1 MPALIMKRW
10 SRIENFFGS
19 NFKLAPNMPIF
30 KIFGTKL
37 KKLNNL
43 PLGKEKNLQALV
55 EDNLI
60 EVLDLLFLATEYT
73 TTFGGRIDTLAVDTN
88 RSPVIIEYKRNR
100 NDNVINQSLS
110 YLKWLKSQKPGFF
123 EKLMIDKLGKDKA
136 EKIKLDWHNPR
147 VICVAEN
154 YSKFDIDTA
163 EVVPLRIEL
172 MRYRYYEDGIFALEP
187 VNVPETV
194 ATHTPMAVAT
204 GDTKSSQA
212 SDTCNS
218 LDNLL
223 AKATDETKAL
233 FAELRERIVAIDDS
247 VTENPTGSYVGYRMG
262 NNFAEIHIGKNQLK
276 IHLRPIDFLD
286 PKGLVEKIPDG
297 YNWTMDRR
305 VYLKSSSEL
314 EYVVGLIEQSY
325 KNVI

>member
-1 MPALIMKRW
+1 
-10 SRIENFFGS
+10 
-19 NFKLAPNMPIF
+19 MPIF
-30 KIFGTKL
+30 KISGTKL
-37 KKLNNL
+37 KKLNSL
-43 PLGKEKNLQALV
+43 PLDKEKNLQALV
-55 EDNLI
+55 ETNLL
-60 EVLDLLFLATEYT
+60 EVLGLEFLASEYA

-88 RSPVIIEYKRNR
+88 GSPVIIEYKRSK

-123 EKLMIDKLGKDKA
+123 EKLMLDKLGA
-136 EKIKLDWHNPR
+136 EKTGKIKLDWHNPR

-172 MRYRYYEDGIFALEP
+172 MKYRYYEDGIFALEP
-187 VNVPETV
+187 VNVPETAANNQV
-194 ATHTPMAVAT
+194 TAPVTIGAAKAPMDT
-204 GDTKSSQA
+204 G
-212 SDTCNS
+212 NS
-218 LDNLL
+218 LDSLL
-223 AKATDETKAL
+223 AKATDDTKAL

-262 NNFAEIHIGKNQLK
+262 NNFAEVHIGKSQLK
-276 IHLRPIDFLD
+276 IHLRPIDFVD

-305 VYLKSSSEL
+305 VYLKSASDL

-325 KNVI
+325 KNVM

>member
-1 MPALIMKRW
+1 
-10 SRIENFFGS
+10 
-19 NFKLAPNMPIF
+19 MPIF
-30 KIFGTKL
+30 KISGTKL
-37 KKLNNL
+37 KKLNSL
-43 PLGKEKNLQALV
+43 PLDKEKNLQALV
-55 EDNLI
+55 EANLI

-88 RSPVIIEYKRNR
+88 GSPVIIEYKRNK

-123 EKLMIDKLGKDKA
+123 EKLMIDKLGKEKA

-172 MRYRYYEDGIFALEP
+172 MKYRYYENDIFALESI
-187 VNVPETV
+187 NVPETMTMVRASILV
-194 ATHTPMAVAT
+194 ATD
-204 GDTKSSQA
+204 DTKSSQPT
-212 SDTCNS
+212 DTGNS
-218 LDNLL
+218 LESLL
-223 AKATDETKAL
+223 AKASDDMKVL

-247 VTENPTGSYVGYRMG
+247 ITENPTTLYVGYHMG
-262 NNFAEIHIGKNQLK
+262 NNFAEVHIGKNQLK
-276 IHLRPIDFLD
+276 IHLRPIDFVD
-286 PKGLVEKIPDG
+286 PKGMVDKIPDG

-305 VYLKSSSEL
+305 VYLKTATDL
-314 EYVVGLIEQSY
+314 DYVIGLIEQSY

>member
-1 MPALIMKRW
+1 
-10 SRIENFFGS
+10 
-19 NFKLAPNMPIF
+19 MPIF
-30 KIFGTKL
+30 RISGTKL
-37 KKLNNL
+37 KRLNSL
-43 PLGKEKNLQALV
+43 PLDKEKTLQALV
-55 EDNLI
+55 EGNLI
-60 EVLDLLFLATEYT
+60 EVLDLLFLATEFT

-88 RSPVIIEYKRNR
+88 GSPVIIEYKRNK

-136 EKIKLDWHNPR
+136 DKIKLDWHNPR

-172 MRYRYYEDGIFALEP
+172 LKYRYYEDGIFALEP
-187 VNVPETV
+187 VNVPET
-194 ATHTPMAVAT
+194 AASHAPMAVAT
-204 GDTKSSQA
+204 GDTKSSQVT
-212 SDTCNS
+212 DTGSS

-223 AKATDETKAL
+223 AKASADIKAL

-247 VTENPTGSYVGYRMG
+247 ITENPTAYYVGYRMG
-262 NNFAEIHIGKNQLK
+262 NNFAEVHIGKNQLK
-276 IHLRPIDFLD
+276 IHLRPIDFVD
-286 PKGLVEKIPDG
+286 PKGMVDKIPDG

-305 VYLKSSSEL
+305 VYLKSDSEL

>member
-1 MPALIMKRW
+1 
-10 SRIENFFGS
+10 
-19 NFKLAPNMPIF
+19 MPIF
-30 KIFGTKL
+30 KISGTKL
-37 KKLNNL
+37 KKLSSL
-43 PLGKEKNLQALV
+43 PLDKEKNLQALV
-55 EDNLI
+55 EANLI

-88 RSPVIIEYKRNR
+88 GSPVIIEYKRNK

-136 EKIKLDWHNPR
+136 DKIKLDWHNPR

-172 MRYRYYEDGIFALEP
+172 MKYRYYEDGIFALEP
-187 VNVPETV
+187 VNVPETAPHSQSTSILAADGSKE
-194 ATHTPMAVAT
+194 AT
-204 GDTKSSQA
+204 SSG
-212 SDTCNS
+212 NS
-218 LDNLL
+218 VDALL
-223 AKATDETKAL
+223 IKATDDTKAL
-233 FAELRERIVAIDDS
+233 FAELRERIVAIDES
-247 VTENPTGSYVGYRMG
+247 VTENPTGSYIGYRMG

-276 IHLRPIDFLD
+276 IHLRPIDFVD
-286 PKGLVEKIPDG
+286 PKNLVEKIPDG

-305 VYLKSSSEL
+305 VYLKTASDL
-314 EYVVGLIEQSY
+314 DYVIGLIEQSY

>member
-1 MPALIMKRW
+1 
-10 SRIENFFGS
+10 
-19 NFKLAPNMPIF
+19 MPIF
-30 KIFGTKL
+30 KITGTKL
-37 KKLNNL
+37 KKLNSL
-43 PLGKEKNLQALV
+43 PLDKEKNLQALV
-55 EDNLI
+55 ETNLI

-88 RSPVIIEYKRNR
+88 GSPVIIEYKRNK

-123 EKLMIDKLGKDKA
+123 EKLMIDKLGKVNAD
-136 EKIKLDWHNPR
+136 KIKLDWHNPR

-172 MRYRYYEDGIFALEP
+172 MKYRYYEDGVFALEP
-187 VNVPETV
+187 VNVPETTT
-194 ATHTPMAVAT
+194 THAPMAMAT
-204 GDTKSSQA
+204 GDNKSLPDSG
-212 SDTCNS
+212 SGNS

-223 AKATDETKAL
+223 SKASADIKEM

-247 VTENPTGSYVGYRMG
+247 ITENPTAYYVGYRMG
-262 NNFAEIHIGKNQLK
+262 NNFAEVHIGKNQLK
-276 IHLRPIDFLD
+276 IHLRPIDFVD
-286 PKGLVEKIPDG
+286 PKGMVDKIPDG

-305 VYLKSSSEL
+305 VYLKAASEL

>member
-1 MPALIMKRW
+1 
-10 SRIENFFGS
+10 
-19 NFKLAPNMPIF
+19 MPIF
-30 KIFGTKL
+30 KISGTKL
-37 KKLNNL
+37 KKLNSL
-43 PLGKEKNLQALV
+43 PLDKEKNLQALV
-55 EDNLI
+55 EANLI
-60 EVLDLLFLATEYT
+60 EVLDLLFLASEYA

-88 RSPVIIEYKRNR
+88 GSPVIIEYKRNK

-123 EKLMIDKLGKDKA
+123 EKLMIDKLGKEKA
-136 EKIKLDWHNPR
+136 DKIKLDWHNPR

-172 MRYRYYEDGIFALEP
+172 MKYRYYEDGIFALEP
-187 VNVPETV
+187 VNVPETAAV
-194 ATHTPMAVAT
+194 AQAATAVAT
-204 GDTKSSQA
+204 GDTKSA
-212 SDTCNS
+212 ADTGNS

-223 AKATDETKAL
+223 AKAAGDTKAL

-276 IHLRPIDFLD
+276 IHLRPIDFVD
-286 PKGLVEKIPDG
+286 PKGMVEKIPDG

-305 VYLKSSSEL
+305 VYLKSASDL

>member
-1 MPALIMKRW
+1 
-10 SRIENFFGS
+10 
-19 NFKLAPNMPIF
+19 MPIF
-30 KIFGTKL
+30 KIAGAKL
-37 KKLNNL
+37 KKLNSL
-43 PLGKEKNLQALV
+43 PLDKEKNLQALV
-55 EDNLI
+55 EANLI
-60 EVLDLLFLATEYT
+60 EVLDLLFLASEYA

-88 RSPVIIEYKRNR
+88 GSPVIIEYKRNK

-123 EKLMIDKLGKDKA
+123 EKLMLDKLGAEKA
-136 EKIKLDWHNPR
+136 GKIKLEWHNPR

-187 VNVPETV
+187 VNVPEKVSLDQAPAVGAAGTNKITG
-194 ATHTPMAVAT
+194 ATTHTLE
-204 GDTKSSQA
+204 D
-212 SDTCNS
+212 
-218 LDNLL
+218 LL
-223 AKATDETKAL
+223 AKASSDTKAL
-233 FAELRERIVAIDDS
+233 FAELREHIMAIDDA
-247 VTENPTGSYVGYRMG
+247 VTENPTTLYVGYRMG
-262 NNFAEIHIGKNQLK
+262 NNFAEVHIGKSQLK
-276 IHLRPIDFLD
+276 IHLRPIDFTD
-286 PKGLVEKIPDG
+286 PRGLVEKIPDG

-305 VYLKSSSEL
+305 VYLKSATDL

>member
-1 MPALIMKRW
+1 
-10 SRIENFFGS
+10 
-19 NFKLAPNMPIF
+19 MPIF
-30 KIFGTKL
+30 KITGTKL
-37 KKLNNL
+37 KKLNSL
-43 PLGKEKNLQALV
+43 PLDKEKNLQALV
-55 EDNLI
+55 EANLI
-60 EVLDLLFLATEYT
+60 EVLDLLFLASEYT

-88 RSPVIIEYKRNR
+88 GSPVIIEYKRNK

-123 EKLMIDKLGKDKA
+123 EKLMLDKLGKEKA
-136 EKIKLDWHNPR
+136 DKIKLDWHNPR

-172 MRYRYYEDGIFALEP
+172 MKYRYYEDGIFALEP
-187 VNVPETV
+187 VNVPETAGSNQV
-194 ATHTPMAVAT
+194 TATVTIGT
-204 GDTKSSQA
+204 TKSQTDIGSG
-212 SDTCNS
+212 

-223 AKATDETKAL
+223 AKATDDTKAL

-262 NNFAEIHIGKNQLK
+262 NNFAEVHIGKSQLK
-276 IHLRPIDFLD
+276 IHLRPIDFVD

-305 VYLKSSSEL
+305 VYLKSASDL

>member
-1 MPALIMKRW
+1 
-10 SRIENFFGS
+10 
-19 NFKLAPNMPIF
+19 MPIF
-30 KIFGTKL
+30 KATGNKL
-37 KKLNNL
+37 KKLGSL
-43 PLGKEKNLQALV
+43 PLTKEKNLQGLL
-55 EDNLI
+55 ENNLL

-88 RSPVIIEYKRNR
+88 GSPVIIEYKRNK

-123 EKLMIDKLGKDKA
+123 EKLMLDKLGKEKA
-136 EKIKLDWHNPR
+136 DKIKLDWHNPR

-172 MRYRYYEDGIFALEP
+172 MKYRYYEDGIFALEP
-187 VNVPETV
+187 VNVPEAV
-194 ATHTPMAVAT
+194 PASQAASQSASGDGKGAVAAGNT
-204 GDTKSSQA
+204 VEA
-212 SDTCNS
+212 
-218 LDNLL
+218 LL
-223 AKATDETKAL
+223 SKAAVDTKAL
-233 FAELRERIVAIDDS
+233 FAELRERIIGIDDS
-247 VTENPTGSYVGYRMG
+247 VTENPTAYYVGYRMA

-276 IHLRPIDFLD
+276 IHLRPIDYVD
-286 PKGLVEKIPDG
+286 PKGLVKKIPDG

-305 VYLKSSSEL
+305 VYLKSASDL

>member
-1 MPALIMKRW
+1 
-10 SRIENFFGS
+10 
-19 NFKLAPNMPIF
+19 MPIF
-30 KIFGTKL
+30 KISGTKL
-37 KKLNNL
+37 KKLNSL
-43 PLGKEKNLQALV
+43 PLDKEKNLQALV
-55 EDNLI
+55 EANLI

-88 RSPVIIEYKRNR
+88 GSPVIIEYKRNK

-123 EKLMIDKLGKDKA
+123 EKLMLDKLGKERAD
-136 EKIKLDWHNPR
+136 KIKLDWHNPR

-172 MRYRYYEDGIFALEP
+172 MKYRYYEDGIFALEP
-187 VNVPETV
+187 VNVPETA
-194 ATHTPMAVAT
+194 ATIQAATAVAI
-204 GDTKSSQA
+204 GDSISSNGT
-212 SDTCNS
+212 DTVNGNT

-223 AKATDETKAL
+223 AKAADDTKAL
-233 FAELRERIVAIDDS
+233 FSELRERIVAIDDS
-247 VTENPTGSYVGYRMG
+247 ITENPTGSYVGYRMG

-276 IHLRPIDFLD
+276 IHLRPIDFVD

-305 VYLKSSSEL
+305 VYLKTGHDL
-314 EYVVGLIEQSY
+314 DYVMGLIEQSY

>member
-1 MPALIMKRW
+1 
-10 SRIENFFGS
+10 
-19 NFKLAPNMPIF
+19 MPIF
-30 KIFGTKL
+30 KISGTKL
-37 KKLNNL
+37 KKLNSL
-43 PLGKEKNLQALV
+43 PLDKEKNLQALV
-55 EDNLI
+55 EANLI
-60 EVLDLLFLATEYT
+60 DVLDLLFLATEYT

-88 RSPVIIEYKRNR
+88 GSPVIIEYKRNK

-136 EKIKLDWHNPR
+136 DKIKLDWHNPR

-172 MRYRYYEDGIFALEP
+172 MKYRYYEDGIFALEP
-187 VNVPETV
+187 VNVPE
-194 ATHTPMAVAT
+194 AVTNSQGTSVLTTDGGKEAASS
-204 GDTKSSQA
+204 GNSVDALLTKA
-212 SDTCNS
+212 AD
-218 LDNLL
+218 D
-223 AKATDETKAL
+223 TKAL
-233 FAELRERIVAIDDS
+233 FAELRERIVAIDES

-276 IHLRPIDFLD
+276 IHLRPIDFID

-305 VYLKSSSEL
+305 VYLKTASEL
-314 EYVVGLIEQSY
+314 DYVVGLIEQSY

>member
-1 MPALIMKRW
+1 MD
-10 SRIENFFGS
+10 
-19 NFKLAPNMPIF
+19 
-30 KIFGTKL
+30 
-37 KKLNNL
+37 
-43 PLGKEKNLQALV
+43 KEKNLQALV
-55 EDNLI
+55 EANLI

-88 RSPVIIEYKRNR
+88 DSPVIIEYKRNK

-123 EKLMIDKLGKDKA
+123 EKLMLDKLGKEKA
-136 EKIKLDWHNPR
+136 DKIKLDWHNPR

-172 MRYRYYEDGIFALEP
+172 MKYRYYEDGIFALEP
-187 VNVPETV
+187 INVPETV
-194 ATHTPMAVAT
+194 ASTQSTTPTPT
-204 GDTKSSQA
+204 GETKSPI
-212 SDTCNS
+212 DTGNA

-223 AKATDETKAL
+223 AKAAEDTKAL

-262 NNFAEIHIGKNQLK
+262 SNFAEVHIGKNQLT
-276 IHLRPIDFLD
+276 IHLRPIDFVD

-297 YNWTMDRR
+297 YSWTMDRR
-305 VYLKSSSEL
+305 VYIKSAGEMD
-314 EYVVGLIEQSY
+314 YVVGLIEQSY